1 MAFVTDRLA
10 VIVLLSLQLAA
21 CGFHPR
27 GSIDTLTDPGSIF
40 VDAGREIAIA
50 AELRDALAE
59 QSFRIALTRDEA
71 DVLLRLTGERE
82 SRRIVSVQSTG
93 RVSEFELSHVVNMQ
107 IAQALGDQP
116 PRYDPDQIPN
126 RVEVIREYTY
136 DERGVLGKEE
146 EARILRSE
154 MRDELIRQI
163 VLRTVAGLA
172 SQRNGIDG
180 PIPVQRLEESAQ

>member
-1 MAFVTDRLA
+1 MAFVSYRLA
-10 VIVLLSLQLAA
+10 AACLLSLLLAA

-50 AELRDALAE
+50 AELREALAD
-59 QSFRIALTRDEA
+59 QSFRIARTRDEA

-107 IAQALGDQP
+107 IAQAVGTEP
-116 PRYDPDQIPN
+116 ARYDPDQTPN

-154 MRDELIRQI
+154 MREELIRQI

-172 SQRNGIDG
+172 SQKGALDASVK
-180 PIPVQRLEESAQ
+180 PVGDSTQ